1 MEKETAATED
11 KTDVFIACGSTSGF
25 CGTHMI
31 PAARMEMKKS
41 KHVSSPIDRK
51 SLNFRGGKT
60 ISSGTKKISETN
72 TKILPR
78 KYIELHERFG
88 VWELYCVSASYI

>member
-11 KTDVFIACGSTSGF
+11 KTDVFVACGSTSGF

-31 PAARMEMKKS
+31 PAARMEMKK
-41 KHVSSPIDRK
+41 VSMGALPRCTIARK

-60 ISSGTKKISETN
+60 ISGGTQKIGEVN
-72 TKILPR
+72 TKI
-78 KYIELHERFG
+78 
-88 VWELYCVSASYI
+88 